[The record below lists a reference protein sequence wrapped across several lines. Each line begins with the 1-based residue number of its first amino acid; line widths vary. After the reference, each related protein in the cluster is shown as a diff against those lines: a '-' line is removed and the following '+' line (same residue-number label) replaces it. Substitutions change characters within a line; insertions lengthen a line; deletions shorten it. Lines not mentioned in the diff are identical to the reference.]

1 MACFALTQQDSI
13 YQKMA
18 VVNMISVVV
27 PLYNKKDSIGS
38 TIESVLA
45 QTYSDFELLVVDDGS
60 TDGSAGLVSRFDDP
74 RIRLIRKSNGG
85 VSSARNV
92 GIRNARGEWI
102 AFLDGD
108 DIWEKNFLAEIA
120 RMSHDFPEAGILGTS
135 YVFLKNGRAESAT
148 KSLPKAYFG
157 LIDNSSWRFGQL
169 YWTSAVC
176 CRKSALEEVGMFD
189 ERIAYGEDLDVWWR
203 IMLRYPAAFS
213 NKELAVYRFDE
224 DNRAMNKR
232 IPLEKLYINYFEK
245 YSEARRA
252 NPAFRHFID
261 KECMWWLYP
270 YCLENPKDENVGR
283 ILSQIDLSEYKPS
296 FWFRFHFSRLYSLL
310 RKR

>member
-1 MACFALTQQDSI
+1 
-13 YQKMA
+13 
-18 VVNMISVVV
+18 MISVVV

-60 TDGSAGLVSRFDDP
+60 TDGSADVVSRYDDS
-74 RIRLIRKSNGG
+74 RIRLIRKLNGG
-85 VSSARNV
+85 VSSARNE
-92 GIRNARGEWI
+92 GIKNAQGAWI
-102 AFLDGD
+102 AFIDGD
-108 DIWEKNFLAEIA
+108 DLWEPGFLEEIA
-120 RMSHDFPEAGILGTS
+120 GMTVAFPEVGILGTS
-135 YVFLKNGRAESAT
+135 YCYLIKDERESAG
-148 KSLPKAYFG
+148 KPLPKEFYG
-157 LIDNSSWRFGQL
+157 LLDNSSWTFGHAFCS
-169 YWTSAVC
+169 SAVC
-176 CRKSALEEVGMFD
+176 CKKSALLDAGLFD

-203 IMLRYPAAFS
+203 VMLKYPAAYS

-224 DNRAMNKR
+224 ENRAMDKH

-245 YSEARRA
+245 YAEARKE

-270 YCLENPKDENVGR
+270 YCLENPKDRNVRR

-296 FWFRFHFSRLYSLL
+296 FRFRFRFPGLYSLL
-310 RKR
+310 KRI

>member
-1 MACFALTQQDSI
+1 
-13 YQKMA
+13 
-18 VVNMISVVV
+18 MISVVV

-38 TIESVLA
+38 TLESVLA

-60 TDGSAGLVSRFDDP
+60 VDGSAEIVSGYDDS

-85 VSSARNV
+85 ASSARNE
-92 GIRNARGEWI
+92 GIRNACGEWV

-108 DIWEKNFLAEIA
+108 DLWEKDFLSEVG
-120 RMSHDFPEAGILGTS
+120 RMISDFPQAGIVGTS
-135 YVFLKNGRAESAT
+135 YCYLKNGC
-148 KSLPKAYFG
+148 KSPASKPLPEGFYG
-157 LIDNSSWRFGQL
+157 IVDNSRWDKGHIYCS
-169 YWTSAVC
+169 TAVC
-176 CRKSALEEVGMFD
+176 CCKSALEEVGMFD
-189 ERIAYGEDLDVWWR
+189 ERIAYGEDTDVWWR

-245 YSEARRA
+245 YSEARRE
-252 NPAFRHFID
+252 NSAFRHFID

-270 YCLENPKDENVGR
+270 YCLENPKDENVKR

-296 FWFRFHFSRLYSLL
+296 FWFRFHFPRLYSLL
-310 RKR
+310 KK